1 MPISVRI
8 FSDYIC
14 PFCYL
19 GKAILN
25 KLKSRYDIE
34 IEHIGFEIHPE
45 TNVEGVDLRG
55 RIAGMD
61 ELYENIRS
69 RGKEYGINFCD
80 LGLLANSRKALLV
93 GEYAREL
100 GKNDEF
106 TDRIFRSYF
115 EDCENIGLEKV
126 IVNVAKNVGLP
137 ESGVIEALSNPKY
150 GQILSKNNLEGKK
163 HNVCGVPTFIFN
175 EKYEIVGAQPEQ
187 VFVELFERIK
197 KESGK

>member
-1 MPISVRI
+1 MPISVKV

-25 KLKSRYDIE
+25 KLKSRYYIE

-45 TNVEGVDLRG
+45 TNAEGIDLRG
-55 RIAGMD
+55 RIAGID

-80 LGLLANSRKALLV
+80 LGILANSRKALLV

-106 TDRIFRSYF
+106 TDKIFRSYF
-115 EDCENIGLEKV
+115 EDCQNISLEKV

-137 ESGVIEALSNPKY
+137 ESGVMEALSNPKY
-150 GQILSKNNLEGKK
+150 GQILSKNILEGKK
-163 HNVCGVPTFIFN
+163 HNVCGVPTFIVN

-197 KESGK
+197 KESGE